1 MSLPK
6 FYKQAV
12 FKEAGGPLTV
22 EQTSLV
28 LPAAGEVL
36 VKVEACGVCF
46 SDHLAQSYGLHG
58 SFPITP
64 GHEIIGKV
72 AAVGDR
78 VSQWQVGD
86 RIGGAWHGGHDG
98 TCPACRKGHYQMCD
112 LGIINGVTKNGGYAE
127 YCILRAEAG
136 VRIPTHVEA
145 SKYAPV
151 LCAGVTVL
159 NSMRRMN
166 VPPGS
171 IVAIQGLGGLGHLA
185 IQYANRFGWRV
196 VALSRDSRKEK
207 FVRDLGAH
215 EYIDGSK
222 EDPAEALQKLGGASL
237 IVTTAPDPKVIP
249 PLLKGLDI
257 LGKLLVLAV
266 PGELVLD
273 TKLMVSSTFI
283 SRASEALIDMQ
294 IPRGLSV
301 HAWPSGHAL
310 DSEEAIQF
318 TELQGVNCMVETF
331 PLDKA
336 KEAYEAM
343 TKGTVRFRAV
353 ITME

>member
-1 MSLPK
+1 MSLPQS
-6 FYKQAV
+6 YKHAV

-46 SDHLAQSYGLHG
+46 SDHLAQSYGLRG

-78 VSQWQVGD
+78 VSQWQIGD

-145 SKYAPV
+145 AKYAPV
-151 LCAGVTVL
+151 LCAGVTVF

-266 PGELVLD
+266 PGELVFD
-273 TKLMVSSTFI
+273 TKLM
-283 SRASEALIDMQ
+283 

-310 DSEEAIQF
+310 DSEETIQF
-318 TELQGVNCMVETF
+318 SELQGVNCMVETF

-353 ITME
+353 FTME